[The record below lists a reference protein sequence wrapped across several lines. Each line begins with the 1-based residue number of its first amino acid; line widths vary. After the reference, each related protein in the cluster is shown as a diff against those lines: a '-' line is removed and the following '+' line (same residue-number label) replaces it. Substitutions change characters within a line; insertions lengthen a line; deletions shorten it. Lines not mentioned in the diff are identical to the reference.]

1 MLPAANQVRDL
12 GRDLGREG
20 TAVGFDPLFHLVVR
34 AWLPKFPSHC
44 DCELLEWGFH
54 VENVTLSGIVK

>member
-34 AWLPKFPSHC
+34 A
-44 DCELLEWGFH
+44 
-54 VENVTLSGIVK
+54 